1 MNRSELKRNAKESL
15 NGKYGESIKLFL
27 LYILVCFGLAFFISF
42 MEGIFKESE
51 FLIIILGLVPS
62 FIIYGLYSGFYSFFL
77 KISRNEEVTC
87 KELFNKFNLFWIT
100 IGTTLLAS
108 IFSFCGT
115 L

>member
-27 LYILVCFGLAFFISF
+27 LYILVCFGLAFIISF
-42 MEGIFKESE
+42 MEGIFKESK

-100 IGTTLLAS
+100 IGTTLFDMNPVS
-108 IFSFCGT
+108 WT
-115 L
+115 